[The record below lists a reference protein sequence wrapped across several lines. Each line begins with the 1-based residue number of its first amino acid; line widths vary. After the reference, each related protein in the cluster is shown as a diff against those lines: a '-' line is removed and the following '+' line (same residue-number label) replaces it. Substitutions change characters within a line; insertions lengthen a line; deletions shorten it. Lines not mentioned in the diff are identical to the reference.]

1 MRNYIIIFDQDIHIK
16 FIEGLGI
23 INKLNEFKYM
33 SYAKKYAKVQDVIN
47 ILRSIKQ

>member
-16 FIEGLGI
+16 LIGLGI
-23 INKLNEFKYM
+23 INKLNEFKCM
-33 SYAKKYAKVQDVIN
+33 SYAKKNAKVQDVIN

>member
-16 FIEGLGI
+16 LIGLGI